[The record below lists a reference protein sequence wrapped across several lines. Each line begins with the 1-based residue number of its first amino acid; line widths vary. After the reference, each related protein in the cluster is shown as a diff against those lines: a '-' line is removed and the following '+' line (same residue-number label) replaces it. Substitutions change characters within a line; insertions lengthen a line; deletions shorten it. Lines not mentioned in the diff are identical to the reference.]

1 MTETSTLKPSS
12 SPLIEVNGVI
22 KHFPIMKSFAF
33 LSKERPVVH
42 AVDGVWF
49 QIIRGETFGLV
60 GESGCGKT
68 TLGRI
73 ILRLIDPSAG
83 TVLFEGTNVLTLKG
97 SDLKNFRKRAQI
109 VFQNPFGSLDPR
121 MKIRDIVGYPAKLH
135 GLVNSAEDLRRVAL
149 NLLKRVGLEEEHLMR
164 LPHEFSGG
172 QRQRIAIA
180 RALSVDPDFIV
191 LDEPTSSLDVSVQAQ
206 IINLLQDLQAE
217 LGLTYLFI
225 SHNLSL
231 VASVSDRVAVMYLGK
246 IVEIGTTEEVFQSPR
261 HPYSQALMAANPIP
275 DPETK
280 HSIELVKG
288 EVPSAISPPSGCR
301 YRTRCPFVMDICSK
315 TEPPLHAI
323 SNTHFSACHLEKS
336 ASADTI
342 TTTESEASED

>member
-1 MTETSTLKPSS
+1 MTTRNRWGGSTTTLESPPEPKPTAFIDVSEVTKNF
-12 SPLIEVNGVI
+12 PLR
-22 KHFPIMKSFAF
+22 KSFSF
-33 LSKERPVVH
+33 LSKERPMVH
-42 AVDGVWF
+42 AVDGVSL
-49 QIIRGETFGLV
+49 QIVRGETFGLV

-83 TVLFEGTNVLTLKG
+83 NVFFEGVNVLSLKG
-97 SDLKNFRKRAQI
+97 PELKKFRKRAQI

-135 GLVNSAEDLRRVAL
+135 GLANSPEEETRLAL
-149 NLLKRVGLEEEHLMR
+149 KLLKRVGLEEEHLLR

-180 RALSVDPDFIV
+180 RALSVDPDFIL

-206 IINLLQDLQAE
+206 IINLLQDLQGE
-217 LGLTYLFI
+217 LGLTYVFI

-231 VASVSDRVAVMYLGK
+231 VSSVSDRAAVMYLGK
-246 IVEIGTTEEVFQSPR
+246 IVEIGRTEEVFQNPR
-261 HPYSQALMAANPIP
+261 HPYTQALLAANPVP

-280 HSIELVKG
+280 HSLELVKG

-301 YRTRCPFVMDICSK
+301 YRTRCPFVMNVCSK
-315 TEPPLHAI
+315 TEPPLHPI
-323 SNTHFSACHLEKS
+323 SHTHFSACHLENQ
-336 ASADTI
+336 
-342 TTTESEASED
+342 

>member
-1 MTETSTLKPSS
+1 MRSV
-12 SPLIEVNGVI
+12 PLIEVDGVT
-22 KHFPIMKSFAF
+22 KHFPLRKSFAF
-33 LSKERPVVH
+33 LSREKPMVH
-42 AVDGVWF
+42 AIDGVSL
-49 QIIRGETFGLV
+49 QILRGETFGLV

-73 ILRLIDPSAG
+73 MLRLIDPSAG
-83 TVLFEGTNVLTLKG
+83 NVSFEGVNVLSLKG
-97 SDLKNFRKRAQI
+97 PELKKFRKRAQI

-135 GLVNSAEDLRRVAL
+135 GIANSPEEITELAL
-149 NLLKRVGLEEEHLMR
+149 KLLKRVGLEEEHLSR

-172 QRQRIAIA
+172 QRQRIAVA
-180 RALSVDPDFIV
+180 RALSVDPDFIL

-206 IINLLQDLQAE
+206 IINLLQDLQHE
-217 LGLTYLFI
+217 LELTYVFI

-231 VASVSDRVAVMYLGK
+231 VASVSDRAAVMYLGK
-246 IVEIGTTEEVFQSPR
+246 LVEIGRTDEVFGTPT
-261 HPYSQALMAANPIP
+261 HPYTKALMAANPIP
-275 DPETK
+275 DPEAK

-315 TEPPLHAI
+315 VEPTFHAV
-323 SNTHFSACHLEKS
+323 SDTHFSACHLENK
-336 ASADTI
+336 
-342 TTTESEASED
+342 

>member
-1 MTETSTLKPSS
+1 MTTQTSATELKAP
-12 SPLIEVNGVI
+12 PLIQVKGIV
-22 KHFPIMKSFAF
+22 KHFPIRKSFAF

-42 AVDGVWF
+42 AVDDVSF
-49 QIIRGETFGLV
+49 QILQGETFGLV

-83 TVLFEGTNVLTLKG
+83 SVLFEGINVLSLRG
-97 SDLKNFRKRAQI
+97 RDLKNFRKKAQI

-121 MKIRDIVGYPAKLH
+121 MKVRDIVGYPARLH
-135 GLVNSAEDLRRVAL
+135 GLANSSEELRRVAL
-149 NLLKRVGLEEEHLMR
+149 NLLKRVGLEEEHLLR

-180 RALSVDPDFIV
+180 RALSVDPSFIV

-206 IINLLQDLQAE
+206 IINLLQDLQGE

-231 VASVSDRVAVMYLGK
+231 VGSVSDRVAVMYLGK
-246 IVEIGTTEEVFQSPR
+246 LVEIGRTEEVFQTPR
-261 HPYSQALMAANPIP
+261 HPYTQALMTANPIP
-275 DPETK
+275 DPDVK

-288 EVPSAISPPSGCR
+288 EVPSAIRPPSGCR
-301 YRTRCPFVMDICSK
+301 YRTRCPFVMDICSEV
-315 TEPPLHAI
+315 EPILHAV
-323 SNTHFSACHLEKS
+323 SSTHFSACHLEKP
-336 ASADTI
+336 AT
-342 TTTESEASED
+342 

>member
-1 MTETSTLKPSS
+1 MEEKTSA
-12 SPLIEVNGVI
+12 LIEVEGVV
-22 KHFPIMKSFAF
+22 KNFPIKKSFAF

-42 AVDGVWF
+42 AVDGVSL
-49 QIIRGETFGLV
+49 QILRGETFGLV

-68 TLGRI
+68 TLGRV
-73 ILRLIDPSAG
+73 ILRLIDPSEG
-83 TVLFEGTNVLTLKG
+83 RVLFEGVNVVTLKG
-97 SDLKNFRKRAQI
+97 RDLKNFRRSAQI

-121 MKIRDIVGYPAKLH
+121 MKVRDIVGYPAKLH
-135 GLVNSAEDLRRVAL
+135 GLANSSDDLRRVAL
-149 NLLKRVGLEEEHLMR
+149 NLLKRVGLEEDHLLR

-206 IINLLQDLQAE
+206 IINLLQDLQSE

-231 VASVSDRVAVMYLGK
+231 VGSVSDRVAVMYVGK
-246 IVEIGTTEEVFQSPR
+246 IVEIGRTEEVFQTPR
-261 HPYSQALMAANPIP
+261 HPYTNALMAANPIP

-288 EVPSAISPPSGCR
+288 EVPSAIYPPSGCR
-301 YRTRCPFVMDICSK
+301 YRTRCPFVMDICSE
-315 TEPPLHAI
+315 TEPALHAI
-323 SNTHFSACHLEKS
+323 SSTHFSACHLEKPS
-336 ASADTI
+336 T
-342 TTTESEASED
+342 

>member
-1 MTETSTLKPSS
+1 MEGKTSA
-12 SPLIEVNGVI
+12 LIEVEGVV
-22 KHFPIMKSFAF
+22 KNFPIKKSFAF

-42 AVDGVWF
+42 AVDGVSL
-49 QIIRGETFGLV
+49 QILRGETFGLV

-68 TLGRI
+68 TLGRV
-73 ILRLIDPSAG
+73 ILRLIDPSEG
-83 TVLFEGTNVLTLKG
+83 RVLFEGVNVVTLKG
-97 SDLKNFRKRAQI
+97 RDLKNFRRSAQI

-121 MKIRDIVGYPAKLH
+121 MKVRDIVGYPAKLH
-135 GLVNSAEDLRRVAL
+135 GLANSSDDLRRVAL
-149 NLLKRVGLEEEHLMR
+149 NLLKRVGLEEDHLLR

-206 IINLLQDLQAE
+206 IINLLQDLQSE

-231 VASVSDRVAVMYLGK
+231 VGSVSDRVAVMYVGK
-246 IVEIGTTEEVFQSPR
+246 IVEIGRTEEVFQTPR
-261 HPYSQALMAANPIP
+261 HPYTNALMAANPIP

-288 EVPSAISPPSGCR
+288 EVPSAIYPPSGCR
-301 YRTRCPFVMDICSK
+301 YRTRCPFVMDICSE
-315 TEPPLHAI
+315 TEPALHAI
-323 SNTHFSACHLEKS
+323 SSTHFSACHLEKPS
-336 ASADTI
+336 T
-342 TTTESEASED
+342 